1 MSGCIIT
8 YFSASGNTASVAKK
22 LAFSMD
28 APLCEIKAAV
38 PYTKADLDWRNENS
52 RSSVEMKDPSSRPC
66 FAPMTKDVSKYSTI
80 FIGFPIWWYVAC
92 LLYTSDAADE

>member
-66 FAPMTKDVSKYSTI
+66 FAPMTKTYLNTLQYSSAFLFGGT
-80 FIGFPIWWYVAC
+80 
-92 LLYTSDAADE
+92 LLLT